1 MEFIEVIYLVKKM
14 WQKRKKK
21 FAKSLLVASKYL
33 LNDSFVAIILVLLLL
48 FFPYLS
54 TIIEEL
60 LRVDTHLIKIATFF
74 LALSILTSQRMFL
87 FMEEPDQYFLLPKE
101 NEVVKQ
107 LKIAAKQS
115 FFLAIITHAASY
127 FLIFFLLSLTN
138 KQPLFTM
145 LTLFIVINLL
155 IVCKIFITFLHFYD
169 KKEQFLSVIQVF
181 FSSTSLLFTI
191 CEKYFIVNIS
201 LITYLLFLYK
211 IASTAKDS
219 LLNWNAAL
227 TYEYQSLSKLNLLLS
242 NFLSVKKLHTNLS
255 SPAYLNQLF
264 RLIPKNNDFLLVYL
278 YFRKVFRNR
287 ENRVELFLIPL
298 VISFVSVSLDTS
310 VLSTLI
316 PAVIFVTTT
325 ITLSEKASL
334 STYSTFT
341 ITKKQLNLFIFCIL
355 LVEICLFTPIFVY
368 LIATKGAY
376 IYIIGSI
383 AVTTLFLKYNL
394 KKRNQLSF

>member
-1 MEFIEVIYLVKKM
+1 M

-21 FAKSLLVASKYL
+21 FAKSLLVALKYL
-33 LNDSFVAIILVLLLL
+33 LNDSFVAIALILFLLI
-48 FFPYLS
+48 FPYLS

-60 LRVDTHLIKIATFF
+60 LRVDILLIKIVTFF
-74 LALSILTSQRMFL
+74 LAFSILTSQRMFL
-87 FMEEPDQYFLLPKE
+87 FVEEPDPYFLLPKE
-101 NEVVKQ
+101 KEVVKQ
-107 LKIAAKQS
+107 LKTAAKQS
-115 FFLAIITHAASY
+115 IFLAIFTHAASY
-127 FLIFFLLSLTN
+127 FLIFFLLLLTS
-138 KQPLFTM
+138 KQPLFAM

-169 KKEQFLSVIQVF
+169 KKEQFLSVIQVLL
-181 FSSTSLLFTI
+181 SSVLLLLTI
-191 CEKYFIVNIS
+191 CEKYFFVNAS
-201 LITYLLFLYK
+201 LSIYLLFLYK
-211 IASTAKDS
+211 IASKTKDS
-219 LLNWNAAL
+219 LLIWNAAL
-227 TYEYQSLSKLNLLLS
+227 TYEHHSLSKLNLLLS

-298 VISFVSVSLDTS
+298 VISFVSISLDTS
-310 VLSTLI
+310 VLSALI
-316 PAVIFVTTT
+316 PAVIFIATT

-334 STYSTFT
+334 NTYSTFT

-368 LIATKGAY
+368 LIASKGAY
-376 IYIIGSI
+376 LYVIGSI
-383 AVTTLFLKYNL
+383 AITTLFLKYNF
-394 KKRNQLSF
+394 KKRNPLSF